1 MDFKTISRYRD
12 LQRQY
17 TREVNK
23 RWPLWVVIQ
32 KLEGDIRDL
41 LLTYPELRDIAEEPN
56 K

>member
-23 RWPLWVVIQ
+23 RWPSWVVIQ
-32 KLEGDIRDL
+32 KLEGDIKDL